1 MDGLADGIALVFSCL
16 GLPAFERDMG
26 EYTLVIRDKTFAGLP
41 EKWVWAKIEKNQIHM
56 EVKLS
61 LGIRGASWLN
71 KVCSSP
77 PPLSCFLTRCRAVS
91 RTLWRGCWRVRRDG
105 TVGPGLRTPAYTTI
119 G

>member
-1 MDGLADGIALVFSCL
+1 MDGLADGIALILSCL

-71 KVCSSP
+71 KVCPSP
-77 PPLSCFLTRCRAVS
+77 PSLSYPLTIYRAEP
-91 RTLWRGCWRVRRDG
+91 RTLCRGCWRVRRDG
-105 TVGPGLRTPAYTTI
+105 MVSPRLCTTAYRRI